1 MTAETQP
8 RRTKI
13 ICTLGPASNG
23 DDQLEALIRAGMDV
37 ARFNF
42 SHGTHEDHQKVYDRL
57 RAAEG
62 RAKKPV
68 AVLQDLQGP
77 KIRLG
82 KLDGVVEL
90 ELGGTVVLSANNDF
104 VGTRP
109 RMPTT
114 YERLARDVSVGE
126 RILLADGRVALRVQ
140 SIEVNDVTCKVEV
153 PGVVSSSKGI
163 NLPGSRLSVPSLT
176 EKDLAD
182 LEFGLKMGVDYVAL
196 SFVRSSLDV
205 DNLREHMRRLG
216 RVVPII
222 SKIEKPEAVE
232 RLVPIVEASD
242 GIMVARGDLGVE
254 MPPEQ
259 VPGIQR
265 RALRLARRHG
275 KITVVATQML
285 MSMTKHPRPTHA
297 EVSDV
302 ANAVFDGTD
311 AVMLSDETAAGDFP
325 VKAVETMAA
334 LAHAAQDAPECYD
347 APEVVEA
354 ISGSHAGAICR
365 AAVLTASQL
374 KADAIV
380 GYTRG
385 GLGPRLIAHWR
396 PQCEILGC
404 ATTDSEVRRMA
415 FYWGVRPLKI
425 PPPASVEGLV
435 SAVENATVDQGILP
449 HGATIIIT
457 SKMPFTEAQPTN
469 MLKIHTIERRR

>member
-1 MTAETQP
+1 VTAETQP

-23 DDQLEALIRAGMDV
+23 DAQLEALIRAGMDV

-42 SHGTHEDHQKVYDRL
+42 SHGTHEDHQLVYDRL
-57 RAAEG
+57 RAAEVLT
-62 RAKKPV
+62 KKPV

-82 KLDGVVEL
+82 KLDGQVEL
-90 ELGGTVVLSANNDF
+90 EAGGVVVLSADNDF

-109 RMPTT
+109 RLPTT
-114 YERLARDVSVGE
+114 YERLARDVRVGE
-126 RILLADGRVALRVQ
+126 RILLVDGRVAVRVEA
-140 SIEVNDVTCKVEV
+140 IEGSEVTCRVEV

-163 NLPGSRLSVPSLT
+163 NLPGSRLSVPSMT
-176 EKDLAD
+176 DKDLAD
-182 LEFGLKMGVDYVAL
+182 LEFGLRMGVDYVAL
-196 SFVRSSLDV
+196 SFVRSPLDV
-205 DNLREHMRRLG
+205 ESLRDHMRRMG

-232 RLVPIVEASD
+232 RLVPIIEASD

-254 MPPEQ
+254 LPPEQ

-265 RALRLARRHG
+265 RALRLARQHG
-275 KITVVATQML
+275 KLTVVATQML
-285 MSMTKHPRPTHA
+285 MSMTRHPRPTHA

-334 LAHAAQDAPECYD
+334 LAHGAQDAPESYD
-347 APEVVEA
+347 APEPVEA
-354 ISGSHAGAICR
+354 VGTSHAGAICR
-365 AAVLTASQL
+365 AAVLTATQL
-374 KADAIV
+374 GAAAIV

-396 PQCEILGC
+396 PRCEILGC
-404 ATTDSEVRRMA
+404 ATTDGEVRRMA

-435 SAVENATVDQGILP
+435 TAVENATVDQGILP